1 MRDDT
6 YTYSA
11 KVLRKIILTHIIE
24 SIHVLQNEREI
35 GHRITGK
42 AAGNLLLHHDAL
54 RLRYERLPNGVW
66 KQWNEGIEEQ
76 MMLTVISLDEVP
88 EADWHQVIQKRLM
101 LHKKV

>member
-1 MRDDT
+1 MFFRTKEKLD
-6 YTYSA
+6 
-11 KVLRKIILTHIIE
+11 
-24 SIHVLQNEREI
+24 I
-35 GHRITGK
+35 GSLEK

-54 RLRYERLPNGVW
+54 RLRYERLSNGVW

-76 MMLTVISLDEVP
+76 LMLTVISLDEVP